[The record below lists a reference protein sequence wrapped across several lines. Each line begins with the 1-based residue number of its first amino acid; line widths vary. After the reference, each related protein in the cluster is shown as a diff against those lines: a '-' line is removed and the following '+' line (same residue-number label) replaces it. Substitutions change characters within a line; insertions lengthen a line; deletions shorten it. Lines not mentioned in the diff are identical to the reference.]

1 MGIQGYS
8 AKDLLHIEAIDL
20 VRQPLKSL
28 ALLVKKT
35 DHIPASI
42 WDPVPV
48 LRRPSYWLGHSSS
61 SLANSY
67 SGSKTRYRPAST
79 TWQHYEAASEKL
91 LQQEQV
97 ARTACTPNILE
108 SQMKQHFKYL
118 SNNVCDVLTEMPQ
131 MMYPA
136 KMINPESPV
145 THVKGDIN
153 QAVAAEVIRCG
164 DCGDCGDSAC
174 RAQQHGK
181 TVRCEL
187 LQTDKNLPEL
197 QDNHQIIS
205 EIPHT
210 TNKMYQSQKGI
221 RGIPENGFQ
230 RVNEPVQS
238 TQLSETCQ
246 SAHTTQE
253 NIDMFRNICNKRVLG
268 STKEQ
273 SNVKLLIPDSR
284 DADKH
289 RPVTEKSRILS
300 TADVLKTISPEFTM
314 FTNSKSDSLLKLV
327 LRKSLGNY
335 SPEDFE
341 KMKATATF
349 VHDESDD
356 DDDDDSDTEEEDND
370 IEDSGSTPC
379 DSSLAGSSSVL
390 FEGYWTD
397 DSDDVGYSDYS
408 GRQLQHRKY
417 SDSVSR
423 NCSRSSASSSDDY
436 KR

>member
-1 MGIQGYS
+1 M
-8 AKDLLHIEAIDL
+8 
-20 VRQPLKSL
+20 
-28 ALLVKKT
+28 
-35 DHIPASI
+35 
-42 WDPVPV
+42 
-48 LRRPSYWLGHSSS
+48 
-61 SLANSY
+61 
-67 SGSKTRYRPAST
+67 TR
-79 TWQHYEAASEKL
+79 QHYEAASEKL
-91 LQQEQV
+91 LQQEPV
-97 ARTACTPNILE
+97 ARTAYTPNILE

-118 SNNVCDVLTEMPQ
+118 SNNVRDVLTEMPQ
-131 MMYPA
+131 TMYPT

-145 THVKGDIN
+145 TYVKGDIN
-153 QAVAAEVIRCG
+153 QAVAAEIIRCV
-164 DCGDCGDSAC
+164 DSAC

-187 LQTDKNLPEL
+187 QQADKNLPEL
-197 QDNHQIIS
+197 QENHQIIS

-210 TNKMYQSQKGI
+210 TNKMYQSQEGI
-221 RGIPENGFQ
+221 RVIPENGFQ
-230 RVNEPVQS
+230 RVNEPVQA

-246 SAHTTQE
+246 SAHTAQE
-253 NIDMFRNICNKRVLG
+253 NIDMFRNTCDKRVLG

-300 TADVLKTISPEFTM
+300 TADVLKTHMSPEFAM

-349 VHDESDD
+349 VQDESDD
-356 DDDDDSDTEEEDND
+356 DDDDDNIDTEEEDID

-397 DSDDVGYSDYS
+397 DSDDIGYSDDS

-417 SDSVSR
+417 SESVSR

-436 KR
+436 TR

>member
-1 MGIQGYS
+1 MT
-8 AKDLLHIEAIDL
+8 A
-20 VRQPLKSL
+20 
-28 ALLVKKT
+28 
-35 DHIPASI
+35 
-42 WDPVPV
+42 
-48 LRRPSYWLGHSSS
+48 
-61 SLANSY
+61 
-67 SGSKTRYRPAST
+67 
-79 TWQHYEAASEKL
+79 QHYEPASEKL
-91 LQQEQV
+91 LQQEPF
-97 ARTACTPNILE
+97 ARTAYTHNIIE
-108 SQMKQHFKYL
+108 SQMKQHLKYL
-118 SNNVCDVLTEMPQ
+118 SNNVCDVLTEMSQ
-131 MMYPA
+131 TMYPA

-145 THVKGDIN
+145 TGDIN
-153 QAVAAEVIRCG
+153 QTVAAEIIR
-164 DCGDCGDSAC
+164 CGDSAC
-174 RAQQHGK
+174 RAQQRGK
-181 TVRCEL
+181 TVSCK
-187 LQTDKNLPEL
+187 LQQGDKNLSEL
-197 QDNHQIIS
+197 RENHQIIS

-230 RVNEPVQS
+230 RVHEPVQGS
-238 TQLSETCQ
+238 QLYETCQ
-246 SAHTTQE
+246 SAHTAQE
-253 NIDMFRNICNKRVLG
+253 NIDMFRNTCNMRVPG
-268 STKEQ
+268 SAKEQ

-300 TADVLKTISPEFTM
+300 TADALKTYISPEVTM

-349 VHDESDD
+349 VHDESDDDDD

-397 DSDDVGYSDYS
+397 DSDDVGYSDDS

-436 KR
+436 TR